1 MLFKLAFKYF
11 STSKRIEVLQEKGI
25 LLGTRL
31 RHSRKVYLY
40 MLHDFFVEVLY
51 QSDDLD
57 LYPEK
62 METFSNLDNLN
73 SYLEKEFR
81 TAF

>member
-1 MLFKLAFKYF
+1 MLFRMAFKYF
-11 STSKRIEVLQEKGI
+11 SISKRIEVLKEKGI

-31 RHSRKVYLY
+31 RNNRKVYLY
-40 MLHDFFVEVLY
+40 MLNDFFIEVLY
-51 QSDDLD
+51 QGDDLD
-57 LYPEK
+57 LQPEK

>member
-1 MLFKLAFKYF
+1 MLFRFAFKYF
-11 STSKRIEVLQEKGI
+11 SINKRIEVLKEKGI

-31 RHSRKVYLY
+31 SSNRKVYLY
-40 MLHDFFVEVLY
+40 MLHDFFIEVLY
-51 QSDDLD
+51 TADDLD
-57 LYPEK
+57 LQPEK
-62 METFSNLDNLN
+62 IQTFSNLDNLN

>member
-11 STSKRIEVLQEKGI
+11 SASKRIEVLQEKGI

-31 RHSRKVYLY
+31 RNSRKVYLY
-40 MLHDFFVEVLY
+40 MLHDFFVEVIY

-81 TAF
+81 AAF